1 MNHKHPDGRFIDL
14 SNLPKPRW
22 RDALMKLASPATRLH
37 RYRNLR
43 SAAIYEIMGDFDCE
57 GKS

>member
-1 MNHKHPDGRFIDL
+1 MNHNYPEGRFPDM

-22 RDALMKLASPATRLH
+22 RDALMKLASPATRMH

-43 SAAIYEIMGDFDCE
+43 AAAIHELMADDDCE

>member
-1 MNHKHPDGRFIDL
+1 MNHQHPEGRFLDM
-14 SNLPKPRW
+14 SNPPKPRW

-43 SAAIYEIMGDFDCE
+43 AAAINQVMADDDCE

>member
-1 MNHKHPDGRFIDL
+1 MNHQHPDGRFIDL
-14 SNLPKPRW
+14 SNPPKPRW

-43 SAAIYEIMGDFDCE
+43 AAAIHEVMGDFDCG